1 MHRAI
6 VVATIGTIVAIIGY
20 GWKLKEHE
28 TVRIQKRIVITLIWM
43 SMIAAWPFVWRLIVE
58 PHAVSPYVI
67 IGLLWPVAILSLDI
81 LSMRQ
86 HTFDNHRHTRRQF
99 MTMDANAI
107 CNLTFGIAAF
117 LGVQQRVN
125 PKLSQVFLWAIL
137 GCVAFIMPS
146 PHPEGEASIDS
157 LAFEAFQKGVLA
169 FATGILISGVII
181 TQSSATS
188 SSLSSPSSST
198 LLSSP
203 LSVMMPLGS
212 SSSPLS
218 SLTNQP
224 SNSDPASLSSDRS
237 SSTSVIPHLSSRS
250 KRRIFDDDFV
260 KELALRLSE
269 EVRSVATRGA

>member
-1 MHRAI
+1 MHRAML
-6 VVATIGTIVAIIGY
+6 VATIGTIVAIIAC
-20 GWKLKEHE
+20 GWQLKQHE
-28 TVRIQKRIVITLIWM
+28 TVRIQKRIVISLIWM
-43 SMIAAWPFVWRLIVE
+43 SMIAGWPFVWRSIVE
-58 PHAVSPYVI
+58 PHATSPYVI

-86 HTFDNHRHTRRQF
+86 HTFDNQRHSRRQF

-117 LGVQQRVN
+117 LGVQRVH
-125 PKLSQVFLWAIL
+125 PSVSRVFLWAIL

-157 LAFEAFQKGVLA
+157 LAFEAFQKGILA

-181 TQSSATS
+181 VTQSSS
-188 SSLSSPSSST
+188 SSST
-198 LLSSP
+198 SSP
-203 LSVMMPLGS
+203 LLSPLLPL

-224 SNSDPASLSSDRS
+224 SNSDPASSLSSDRS
-237 SSTSVIPHLSSRS
+237 SSTNVIPLLSSGS
-250 KRRIFDDDFV
+250 NRRIFDDDFV
-260 KELALRLSE
+260 KELALRLTD
-269 EVRSVATRGA
+269 EVRSVAAAARRA